1 MKVHALG
8 AAITVLIAGF
18 ALTARVHETYSIAWW
33 LGAMTTMS
41 AAVLMVGCNRSAR
54 ISVPAVIG
62 WAMAMRIAA
71 AFTPAFFED
80 DFYRYLWDGYRT
92 LIDGHAYVAA
102 PSTWFGD
109 ARLPPKIADTLS
121 HVNYPNVPTIYGP
134 ALQHLFA
141 AGAWINAGELWPWK
155 LMVCAAD
162 MVLVAA
168 LVKTFGARSALLY
181 AFSPLV
187 VHEIA
192 VAAHPDGLI
201 GALIF
206 FAWLAARKQR
216 VGWLAILLGTAIA
229 MKVHAVIALPFL
241 LLAMCMRAPHLAMAV
256 IATACVYAMHWLPYR
271 DGFQPAWQSFFTF
284 ARDWQFN
291 ALGFALINAI
301 NASFARSVAAA
312 IIIALF
318 AACWWWQRK
327 DPAARNASAVVCAFA
342 ALLLFSPVINPW
354 YLLWLLPLAC
364 GTRWITPWV
373 AASVVLLSYATDLNL
388 GFANRA
394 DGRLPPWVAIS
405 EGAAI
410 AAAMVWDVTRRS
422 ARAALQKSNIYG
434 CFEAKSARNAR
445 G

>member
-18 ALTARVHETYSIAWW
+18 ALYARAYEAYSIAWW
-33 LGAMTTMS
+33 LGAMTAMS
-41 AAVLMVGCNRSAR
+41 VAVLMVGCNRGAR

-62 WAMAMRIAA
+62 WAIAMRIAA

-141 AGAWINAGELWPWK
+141 AGAWISAGELWPWK

-168 LVKTFGARSALLY
+168 LTKTFGARLALLY

-206 FAWLAARKQR
+206 FAWLAARKQHI
-216 VGWLAILLGTAIA
+216 GWLAILLGTAIA
-229 MKVHAVIALPFL
+229 MKVHAIIALPFL
-241 LLAMCMRAPHLAMAV
+241 LLAMRVRAPQVTVAV

-271 DGFQPAWQSFFTF
+271 EGFQQAWHSFFTF

-301 NASFARSVAAA
+301 NTPLARSVAAA

-327 DPAARNASAVVCAFA
+327 DPTARSAAAIVCAFA

-364 GTRWITPWV
+364 GTPWITPWV
-373 AASVVLLSYATDLNL
+373 AAIVVLLSYASDLNL
-388 GFANRA
+388 GSANRA
-394 DGRLPPWVAIS
+394 DGHLPLWVTIS
-405 EGAAI
+405 EGTAI
-410 AAAMVWDVTRRS
+410 AVAMVWDVTRRIAHPS
-422 ARAALQKSNIYG
+422 PRKPNIHG
-434 CFEAKSARNAR
+434 RFGAKSI
-445 G
+445 